1 MSETNAQGNTTAPVA
16 EGQTTTPSGEVEKT
30 LTFKESEL
38 KALLQSETDRVATK
52 AIQTSKAKWEK
63 DYTERLEADK
73 AEAVRLAKMDEATRT
88 NEILKKVEQELADE
102 RHKNRMSE
110 IERSAVDFMGENKID
125 VRLKKF
131 VMAGDEESTV
141 NNIKE
146 MHTLIEEMVTQR
158 VADKFK
164 SSGSAV
170 VQGANVPAGG
180 SVQAQLEAQY
190 EEAMKA
196 KNGDA
201 MLYYKDQLA
210 KLKLKR

>member
-1 MSETNAQGNTTAPVA
+1 MADTNVQASTDPVVA
-16 EGQTTTPSGEVEKT
+16 NQNATPSDDAEKSI
-30 LTFKESEL
+30 TFKESEL
-38 KALLQSETDRVATK
+38 KALLQSESDRMTQK
-52 AIQTSKAKWEK
+52 GITSALANARAKWEK
-63 DYTERLEADK
+63 ELEEQK
-73 AEAVRLAKMDEATRT
+73 AEAARLAKMDEATRA

-102 RHKNRMSE
+102 RHKNRMSD

-141 NNIKE
+141 NNVKE
-146 MHTLIEEMVTQR
+146 MHTLIEEMVAQR
-158 VADKFK
+158 VSEKFK

-210 KLKLKR
+210 KLRIKR